1 MLSNGARD
9 EVPKVALKHADAVV
23 SDRLLFMPLD
33 ALSYLVTCARTR
45 CPMSLSNTQ
54 PNIERARRTMTFDLT
69 SGQIFVPVTPDVA
82 DEFGKNPRTI
92 KRWIEDD
99 RLGFPRPVRING
111 RLYLAP
117 AGA

>member
-1 MLSNGARD
+1 
-9 EVPKVALKHADAVV
+9 
-23 SDRLLFMPLD
+23 
-33 ALSYLVTCARTR
+33 
-45 CPMSLSNTQ
+45 MSLSNTQ
-54 PNIERARRTMTFDLT
+54 PNIERARRAMTFDLT

-111 RLYLAP
+111 RLYLDRQALEEWKQ
-117 AGA
+117 ARVAASLETAAV

>member
-1 MLSNGARD
+1 
-9 EVPKVALKHADAVV
+9 
-23 SDRLLFMPLD
+23 
-33 ALSYLVTCARTR
+33 
-45 CPMSLSNTQ
+45 MSLSNTQ

-69 SGQIFVPVTPDVA
+69 SGQVFVPVTPDVA

-111 RLYLAP
+111 RLYLARQALEEWKQARVAASLEIAP
-117 AGA
+117 V